1 MSIAQRLVN
10 LSDGLS
16 AEGVLGPTKGGVP
29 TGGVPDPGPT
39 GNVLVSNGTV
49 WTSQNIPLGATG
61 PTGPGGLGFT
71 IAKTYASVAA
81 LTADT
86 APTGITA
93 GQFALIDTGDTN
105 NAENSRLYVWTGS
118 AYTYTSDLSG
128 AQGIVGPTGA
138 QGTNGTIGVD
148 GATGPTGPAGA
159 VGPTGPAGTAPTGGA
174 SFNTGD
180 VILSANAAQ
189 YTAPTWLPCDGA
201 MYNPGVYPQLDTLY
215 QTAGDYATMPGLFT
229 EPKYT
234 DNSNITWANTV
245 NYTSH
250 STLDPLTG
258 DLIYYSFPY
267 PAGSRVLYIQRASD
281 GRFVYNPSNQ
291 LAADIVSDYGNGS
304 SQGINFAISP
314 NGQLLFVQRYSGGI
328 LSTMY
333 KRNSS
338 TVEAA
343 TGVRWVRQASTT
355 SFDRT
360 VNYASTS
367 LNNDGI
373 IIFNYSSTSYFAY
386 AKYDISGKTFSG
398 LMTNLNGQSGAT
410 PTGNQGQKGF
420 DWHPTLTN
428 YAIVASVASASSV
441 PSGMYVWNGGGFNL
455 VSTSYN
461 GAVTNPQACSLNNAG
476 SGAYFARSS
485 NFIDIHAVDA
495 SNGNLTYQSSITVGA
510 TVYAISF
517 SQGDNFMVLSTN
529 NGILMYQRTA
539 AGALT
544 YTNTGYNPENYG
556 NFGILNT
563 GWKVQFD
570 PVYNVLVG
578 FGSNGTTSTFTV
590 QNWKGIAKTII
601 PATATPGKNLKYY
614 IKTGS

>member
-1 MSIAQRLVN
+1 MGIARY
-10 LSDGLS
+10 LSKLAGVLS
-16 AEGVLGPTKGGVP
+16 ADGVVPATKGG
-29 TGGVPDPGPT
+29 TGITSAGAS
-39 GNVLVSNGTV
+39 GNVLVSDGTS

-71 IAKTYASVAA
+71 IAKTYSSVAQ

-86 APTGITA
+86 SPTGISA
-93 GQFALIDTGDTN
+93 GQFALIDTGDTQ

-118 AYTYTSDLSG
+118 TYTYTSDLSG
-128 AQGIVGPTGA
+128 AQGIVGPTGPA
-138 QGTNGTIGVD
+138 GTDGIIGVD

-174 SFNTGD
+174 SYYTGD
-180 VILSANAAQ
+180 IVISANSAQ

-201 MYNPGVYPQLDTLY
+201 MYTPGTYPQLDTLY

-258 DLIYYSFPY
+258 DLIYYSYPY

-281 GRFVYNPSNQ
+281 GRFVYDPSNQ
-291 LAADIVSDYGNGS
+291 LAADIVSDYGGGS

-328 LSTMY
+328 LATMY

-338 TVEAA
+338 AVEAS

-355 SFDRT
+355 TIDRT

-367 LNNDGI
+367 LSNDGI
-373 IIFNYSSTSYFAY
+373 IVLNYASTSYFAY
-386 AKYDISGKTFSG
+386 AKYDIPSKTFSG
-398 LMTNLNGQSGAT
+398 VLSGTLNGTSASTPSGF
-410 PTGNQGQKGF
+410 GGQKGF

-428 YAIVASVASASSV
+428 YAIVASSGASAST
-441 PSGMYVWNGGGFNL
+441 PSGMYVWNGSGFNL

-461 GAVTNPQACSLNNAG
+461 GAVTSAQTCSLNNAG
-476 SGAYFARSS
+476 NGAYFVRST
-485 NFIDIHAVDA
+485 FIDIHAVDA
-495 SNGNLTYQSSITVGA
+495 SNGNLTYQSSITVG
-510 TVYAISF
+510 TTIFAISF
-517 SQGDNFMVLSTN
+517 SQGDNFMVLATN

-539 AGALT
+539 PGALT
-544 YTNTGYNPENYG
+544 YTNTGYSPENYG
-556 NFGILNT
+556 NFGIANT

-578 FGSNGTTSTFTV
+578 FGSNGTTATYTV
-590 QNWKGIAKTII
+590 QNWKGVAKTIV
-601 PATATPGKNLKYY
+601 PATANPGKNLKYY

>member
-1 MSIAQRLVN
+1 MGIARY
-10 LSDGLS
+10 LSKLASVLNTDGVVPPS
-16 AEGVLGPTKGGVP
+16 KGG
-29 TGGVPDPGPT
+29 TGVTSPGAS
-39 GNVLVSNGTV
+39 GNLLVSNGTS
-49 WTSQNIPLGATG
+49 WTSAAGLAG
-61 PTGPGGLGFT
+61 PTGPAGLGFT

-86 APTGITA
+86 APTNIIS
-93 GQFALIDTGDTN
+93 GQFALIDTNDIN
-105 NAENSRLYVWTGS
+105 NAENSRLYLWNGTS
-118 AYTYTSDLSG
+118 YTYTSDLSG
-128 AQGIVGPTGA
+128 AQGIVGPTGP
-138 QGTNGTIGVD
+138 QGTNGTIGVN
-148 GATGPTGPAGA
+148 GTTGPT
-159 VGPTGPAGTAPTGGA
+159 GPTGPAGTAPTGGA
-174 SFNTGD
+174 TYYTGD
-180 VILSANAAQ
+180 IVISANSAQ

-267 PAGSRVLYIQRASD
+267 PVGSRVLYIQRASD
-281 GRFVYNPSNQ
+281 GRFVYNPNNQ
-291 LAADIVSDYGNGS
+291 LAADVVSDYGAGS

-328 LSTMY
+328 LATMY
-333 KRNSS
+333 KRNSAQ
-338 TVEAA
+338 VEAS
-343 TGVRWVRQASTT
+343 TGIRWVRQASTNT
-355 SFDRT
+355 LDRT
-360 VNYASTS
+360 ANYSSTS

-373 IIFNYSSTSYFAY
+373 IIFNYASTSYFAIV
-386 AKYDISGKTFSG
+386 KYDISSKTFSG
-398 LMTNLNGQSGAT
+398 YMTNLNGSSGAT
-410 PTGNQGQKGF
+410 PTGNSGQKGW

-428 YAIVASVASASSV
+428 YAIVASSASLPSV

-455 VSTSYN
+455 VSTSYL
-461 GAVTNPQACSLNNAG
+461 GATTGPQGCALNNAG
-476 SGAYFARSS
+476 SGAYFHRS

-495 SNGNLTYQSSITVGA
+495 SNGNLTYQSSISVG
-510 TVYAISF
+510 TSTNSISF
-517 SQGDNFMVLSTN
+517 SQGDNFMALSTP

-539 AGALT
+539 PGALT
-544 YTNTGYNPENYG
+544 YTNTGYSPENFG
-556 NFGILNT
+556 NFGIANS

-578 FGSNGTTSTFTV
+578 FGSNGTNSTFTV
-590 QNWKGIAKTII
+590 QNWKGIAKTIV